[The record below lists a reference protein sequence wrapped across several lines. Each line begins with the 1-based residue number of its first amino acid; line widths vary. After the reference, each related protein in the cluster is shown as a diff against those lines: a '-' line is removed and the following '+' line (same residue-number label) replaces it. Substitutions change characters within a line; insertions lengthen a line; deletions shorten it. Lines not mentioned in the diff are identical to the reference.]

1 MYCDHPSCKKE
12 VDINSVTRSQSK
24 NDLTQFNEDGLGVTK
39 ASEDENGFLK
49 VCKICGK
56 SEYLWENFD
65 AMVRTV
71 KARETRESK
80 RNKRIITIIVCL
92 VFLISVGILI
102 TVLIKKSDQGK
113 RLKLNSNITIAYPIE
128 KDSPT

>member
-39 ASEDENGFLK
+39 ASEDENSILK
-49 VCKICGK
+49 VCKICGE

-92 VFLISVGILI
+92 LFLISVGILI
-102 TVLIKKSDQGK
+102 TVLIEKSDQGK
-113 RLKLNSNITIAYPIE
+113 RLELNNNTTISYPLE
-128 KDSPT
+128 KNNPT

>member
-39 ASEDENGFLK
+39 ASEDENSILK
-49 VCKICGK
+49 VCEICGE

-65 AMVRTV
+65 AMVRAV
-71 KARETRESK
+71 KARENRESK
-80 RNKRIITIIVCL
+80 RNKIIITIIVCL
-92 VFLISVGILI
+92 VFLIASGILI
-102 TVLIKKSDQGK
+102 TVLIKKSK
-113 RLKLNSNITIAYPIE
+113 
-128 KDSPT
+128 